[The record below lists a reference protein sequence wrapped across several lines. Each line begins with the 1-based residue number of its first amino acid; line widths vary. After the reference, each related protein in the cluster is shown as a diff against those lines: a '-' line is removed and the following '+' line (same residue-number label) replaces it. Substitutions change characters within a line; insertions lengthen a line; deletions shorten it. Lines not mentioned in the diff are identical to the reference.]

1 MFKYIISKEKM
12 RDRIASQII
21 DYISEY
27 TETDRSEITENS
39 TLYDFPDCDS
49 LDLVELLSYIEEKF
63 GYYIPDEK
71 LIKLDTI
78 GGLIDEIA
86 DNVR

>member
-1 MFKYIISKEKM
+1 M

-39 TLYDFPDCDS
+39 TLYDFPDYDS